1 MCYISNLTFFFSMC
15 FKKYRQHLWKGR
27 CNMKKQFDEFQ
38 KMKLKEMCKTIEDMT
53 YTYINPETKNP
64 TVVPAKHYENIL
76 NKTIEQF
83 IEDSLKIEM
92 MNNVFK
98 QMNMLMTE
106 YKQDLIKS
114 LICMD
119 KGLKPTDLSF
129 AETIAL
135 NETYH
140 YIDEKMNKEKKK
152 FHILDKEY
160 LDRFDEFVNDTELH
174 KQYLINI
181 DEEKEIEE
189 DMEDD
194 FMLS

>member
-1 MCYISNLTFFFSMC
+1 
-15 FKKYRQHLWKGR
+15 
-27 CNMKKQFDEFQ
+27 MKKQFDEFQ

-140 YIDEKMNKEKKK
+140 YIDEKMNKACELAEKYRGR
-152 FHILDKEY
+152 DSY
-160 LDRFDEFVNDTELH
+160 S
-174 KQYLINI
+174 
-181 DEEKEIEE
+181 EIYKAIRKVSEPAA
-189 DMEDD
+189 D
-194 FMLS
+194 